1 MISNYLKIAWRYLLK
16 GKGYSLINIGGLCV
30 GMAVAILIGL
40 WIYDE
45 LVFDKYHK
53 NYERIAQVMQHQT
66 YNGEIGTQTAN
77 PALMGQE
84 IRRLY
89 GSDFKH
95 VLQSSWNYDHAFTY
109 GDKIIL
115 VSGSYFEPGVEDML
129 SLKIL
134 KGELHGLKEMNSVM
148 MSRSAASSIFGK
160 DNPIGKMLKVDD
172 RVNVKVTA
180 VYEDLP
186 FNTTLRDVKFIMPWD
201 LYLSQNT
208 WIQKMEEPWGSNFTQ
223 TFVQIAD
230 NADMAKVSAKIRD
243 VKLNKVEKDERRY
256 KPVVFLQPMSKWHLY
271 SEFKQGVNIGGRID
285 TVWLFGIIG
294 VFVLLLACINFM
306 NLSTARSERRSKEVG
321 IRKAVGSVR
330 KQLITQFLSESTVIA
345 AIALILALVIVR
357 LVLPYFNDISD
368 KSISMP
374 WSQPLFWLAAVGFM
388 LLTGIVAGI
397 YPALYLSSFE
407 PVKVLKGTFRVG
419 RFAAVPRQVLVV
431 LQFAISIVLIIG
443 TIVVYRQIGVGQNR
457 PIGYSRDGLIT
468 QGVTEKLHKHY
479 EALRN
484 ELKSSGAVVEITE
497 SGSPTT
503 EVWNTNGGFDWEG
516 KDPNQGVDFPN
527 NAVTWEYGKT
537 VGWKIKQGRDFSRAF
552 ATDSAAFILNESCV
566 AFIGFKDPI
575 GKTIYWN
582 KRPYKVIG
590 VVEDLL
596 VQSPYRPVRPS
607 MFHVSTEEQSVFI
620 MRLNPNKSAKTSLAT
635 IESIFKRYDPATPF
649 KATFADEEF
658 AKKFGNE
665 KRIGTLATFF
675 AILAI
680 FISCL
685 GLFGLASF
693 VAEQR
698 VKEIGIRKVLGASV
712 SSIWQLLSKEFVL
725 LVVISCVLAI
735 PTAYYY
741 MTNWLQQYDYRTKV
755 SWDICALAA
764 LGALTITILTVSF
777 QAIKAAIVNPVKS
790 LRSE

>member
-1 MISNYLKIAWRYLLK
+1 MIRNYLKIAWRYLLK
-16 GKGYSLINIGGLCV
+16 GKGYSLINIGGLGV

-45 LVFDKYHK
+45 LSYDKYHQ
-53 NYERIAQVMQHQT
+53 NYERVAQVMQHQT

-77 PALMGQE
+77 PAVMAGE

-89 GSDFKH
+89 SADFKH

-115 VSGSYFEPGVEDML
+115 KPGSYFEPGVEDML
-129 SLKIL
+129 SLEIL
-134 KGELHGLKEMNSVM
+134 NGTKHGLKEMNSVM
-148 MSRSAASSIFGK
+148 LSESAAAAIFGK
-160 DNPIGKMLKVDD
+160 ENPVGKILKVDD

-186 FNTTLRDVKFIMPWD
+186 DNTSLKDLKFIMPWD

-230 NADMAKVSAKIRD
+230 NADMEKVSAKIRD
-243 VKLNKVEKDERRY
+243 VKLNKVAKDERRY
-256 KPVVFLQPMSKWHLY
+256 KPIVFLQPMSKWHLY

-294 VFVLLLACINFM
+294 IFVLLLACINFM
-306 NLSTARSERRSKEVG
+306 NLSTARSEKRSKEVG
-321 IRKAVGSVR
+321 IRKAVGSIR
-330 KQLITQFLSESTVIA
+330 KQLITQFLSESV
-345 AIALILALVIVR
+345 LITSVALVLSILLVW
-357 LVLPYFNDISD
+357 LVLPYFNSVAE
-368 KSISMP
+368 KSMRFP
-374 WSQPLFWLAAVGFM
+374 WSNPVFWISALGFT
-388 LLTGIVAGI
+388 LLTGLVAGI
-397 YPALYLSSFE
+397 YPALFLSSFE
-407 PVKVLKGTFRVG
+407 PVKVLKGTYRVG
-419 RFAAVPRQVLVV
+419 RYAAIPRQILVV
-431 LQFAISIVLIIG
+431 VQFVISIVLIIG
-443 TIVVYRQIGVGQNR
+443 TIVVYKQIGVGQNR
-457 PIGYSRDGLIT
+457 PIGYNRDGLIT
-468 QGVTEKLHKHY
+468 QGVTEKLHNHF

-503 EVWNTNGGFDWEG
+503 EVWTTNGGFDWEG
-516 KDPNQGVDFPN
+516 KDPNQAVDFPN

-537 VGWKIKQGRDFSRAF
+537 VNWKIKEGRDFSRAF
-552 ATDSAAFILNESCV
+552 ATDSAAFILNESAV
-566 AFIGFKDPI
+566 SFIGLKNPV
-575 GKTIYWN
+575 GKTIFWE
-582 KRPYKVIG
+582 KKPFTVIG

-596 VQSPYRPVRPS
+596 VQSPYKPVRPS
-607 MFHVSTEEQSVFI
+607 MFHVETSQQSVFI
-620 MRLNPNKSAKTSLAT
+620 MRLNPNKSAKSSLAT
-635 IESIFKRYDPATPF
+635 IESIFKKYDPATPF
-649 KATFADEEF
+649 VATFADDEF

-665 KRIGTLATFF
+665 KKIGTLATFF

-712 SSIWQLLSKEFVL
+712 SNIWQLLSKEFVL
-725 LVVISCVLAI
+725 LVLISCVIAI
-735 PTAYYY
+735 PLAYYY
-741 MTNWLQQYDYRTKV
+741 MTSWLQQYDYRTKV
-755 SWDICALAA
+755 SVDVCAIAA
-764 LGALTITILTVSF
+764 LGALAITVLTVSF